1 MAKRIAKRHT
11 LRIDYLKFL
20 LQEKNFEYFDDADLM
35 ILYTSYSNI
44 FQCAMEGCLL
54 KAQDDSVSLGILNT
68 PTNQKYWLK
77 LASHYETKWKAGYDY
92 SEDGK
97 LITPP
102 KSSSSSITM
111 RRADEC

>member
-1 MAKRIAKRHT
+1 MA
-11 LRIDYLKFL
+11 LRITKKQAQRFEYLKFL
-20 LQEKNFEYFDDADLM
+20 LQEKNFEYFDEVDLM
-35 ILYTSYSNI
+35 ILYTSYENI

-68 PTNQKYWLK
+68 PTNQQYWLK
-77 LASHYETKWKAGYDY
+77 LASHYESKWKQGYDY

-102 KSSSSSITM
+102 KKSASNVFM
-111 RRADEC
+111 GRADEY